1 MLYPYWCD
9 QRDYAQNATCPP
21 DAFERDCYHN
31 HRIYIWMHLEFMS
44 RVGDMELLR
53 RIREYL
59 RTDMSETHHLL
70 VFTFDYRNSC

>member
-9 QRDYAQNATCPP
+9 QRDYTQNATCPP
-21 DAFERDCYHN
+21 DAFERDYYHN

-59 RTDMSETHHLL
+59 RTDMSKTRHLL